1 MEVRALRPFEHYGS
15 RRRGERFHAVPRHAA
30 EMAARGLVEII
41 PALPMKAAG
50 KPSSVS
56 PAAQVLPQTTA
67 SVSAGGAKK
76 KRRMPRKSAEA
87 SS

>member
-15 RRRGERFHAVPRHAA
+15 RRRGERFHAAPRHAA

-41 PALPMKAAG
+41 PARPMKAAG

-76 KRRMPRKSAEA
+76 RRRPRKSAEA